1 MNDNLEPLRVFKRRK
16 ELLLGCAEQIATV
29 AAEMGDTEIK
39 ATTDDFVAR
48 FRHERFLVVA
58 VGEFKWGKS
67 TFVNALV
74 RKDICPV
81 DVVPKTARVM
91 HVSAAKD
98 GTEKVTVHFRGDRAP
113 EVRAL
118 APEDLDDLVGTGG
131 RQLEQ
136 VDHIQVE
143 ISAADSLVTNDVV
156 LVDTPGLK
164 SLYREH
170 DRITR
175 DYLPRADAILFFFSV
190 AQPFADS
197 EREYLVSF
205 RQFLDRTVFV
215 VNQADQKNETQR
227 AALKRFIVAQLQ
239 EHVVGGPADHLPVF
253 MTSGQRALDAVKSA
267 DAEGMRESGLPD
279 VESWLAKYLGNERGA
294 LVVFGVVQKLQDIRT
309 GLERQLQI
317 ARTLL
322 EQLTNDL
329 KEGAR
334 RRSTFLRCVDDVR
347 RDGPRVE
354 HVVDLGCE
362 QLHGQLAS
370 RVGSVAQRLSQR
382 IRAWVPQCSS
392 ERQCRQALPSVLT
405 RQLQDLVHEL
415 DEQQTLG
422 LRNIAAAAAKE
433 QHVLLARMDA
443 AATEH
448 LSVSVQQ
455 LVKGMGGGAEGAAGL
470 GTLAGF
476 VGGDVA
482 GYGLLSHAVDRALE
496 EPPLLRALPYL
507 AGATTL
513 FATLGGPV
521 GWGLAAIGWVATWF
535 GNRIWGSR
543 WKGQVMEQV
552 DRHIIEHVVPHLQA
566 WLKNNIE
573 SARAGLKRGGEQQLR
588 AVASRLHSLVEGLE
602 QQAHSETDQRNREL
616 AAMRSR
622 ASRLEEV
629 KGKLEK
635 LEAEVRPE
643 VRAVEEEGRGGPVPN
658 DDADELGDGDANGA
672 CDEGGGSH
680 GGTGG

>member
-1 MNDNLEPLRVFKRRK
+1 MNDNLEPLRIFKRRK

-29 AAEMGDTEIK
+29 AAEMGDTETK

-48 FRHERFLVVA
+48 FRQERFLVVA

-81 DVVPKTARVM
+81 DVVPKTARVT
-91 HVSAAKD
+91 HVSAAED
-98 GTEKVTVHFRGDRAP
+98 GKEKVTVHFRGDRTP

-118 APEDLDDLVGTGG
+118 APADLDDLVGTGG

-136 VDHIQVE
+136 VDHIQVA
-143 ISAADSLVTNDVV
+143 ICAADSLVTNDVV

-164 SLYREH
+164 SLYKEH

-215 VNQADQKNETQR
+215 VNQADQKNEAQR
-227 AALKRFIVAQLQ
+227 AALKRFIVEQLQ
-239 EHVVGGPADHLPVF
+239 EHVVGGPAECLPVF
-253 MTSGQRALDAVKSA
+253 MTSGQQALDAVKTG
-267 DAEGMRESGLPD
+267 DAEAMRESGLPD
-279 VESWLAKYLGNERGA
+279 LEMWLAKYLGNERGA
-294 LVVFGVVQKLQDIRT
+294 LIVIGVVKKLQEVRT
-309 GLERQLQI
+309 GLERQIQI
-317 ARTLL
+317 AGTLL

-329 KEGAR
+329 KEGSR
-334 RRSTFLRCVDDVR
+334 TRSAFLRCVDDVR
-347 RDGPRVE
+347 RNGPGVE
-354 HVVDLGCE
+354 SVVDVGCDR
-362 QLHGQLAS
+362 LHKLLAS
-370 RVGSVAQRLSQR
+370 RVGSVAQRLSGS

-405 RQLQDLVHEL
+405 RRLQDLVHEL
-415 DEQQTLG
+415 DEQQTSG
-422 LRNIAAAAAKE
+422 LRDIAAATAKE
-433 QHVLLARMDA
+433 QNVLLARMDA

-448 LSVSVQQ
+448 LSAGVQQ
-455 LVKGMGGGAEGAAGL
+455 LVKGLGGGAEGTAGL

-476 VGGDVA
+476 VGGDVG

-513 FATLGGPV
+513 FAALGGPV

-535 GNRIWGSR
+535 GNLIWGSR
-543 WKGQVMEQV
+543 WKGQVIEQV
-552 DRHIIEHVVPHLQA
+552 DRHIVKHVVPHLQG

-573 SARAGLKRGGEQQLR
+573 SARAGLKRGSDQQLR
-588 AVASRLHSLVEGLE
+588 AVVSRLHSLVDGLE
-602 QQAHSETDQRNREL
+602 RQAHAETDQRNRGSE
-616 AAMRSR
+616 AMRDR
-622 ASRLEEV
+622 VRRLEEV
-629 KGKLEK
+629 KAKLEN
-635 LEAEVRPE
+635 LEEEVRPQ
-643 VRAVEEEGRGGPVPN
+643 VRAVDEGARGGPAPDDEAEKLGH
-658 DDADELGDGDANGA
+658 DDADGV
-672 CDEGGGSH
+672 CDESGASH
-680 GGTGG
+680 GETGG